1 MHVFLAVLDTVLL
14 FFSVIFGVLSITM
27 PPELV
32 SVRPPA
38 LPDDEEELTGADPK
52 FRTVPSGSPLLLLL
66 VSSSVMS
73 EHTFLNVHSILK
85 HEDDDDELLELD
97 EEEELLELD
106 EDDDEELLELDDE
119 EEELLLEL
127 LDDEE
132 ELDEELEEELDELEE
147 ELDDE
152 LEEELDDELEEELE
166 EELDEELLIH
176 RSSSIYGPLHVRSID
191 LDVGAG
197 SFNFAVQW

>member
-1 MHVFLAVLDTVLL
+1 MPAALVFVLLLFSAVLSKT
-14 FFSVIFGVLSITM
+14 T
-27 PPELV
+27 PELV
-32 SVRPPA
+32 MVFVFA
-38 LPDDEEELTGADPK
+38 LPDDDEELTSPDPK
-52 FRTVPSGSPLLLLL
+52 FNTVPASSTDCSP
-66 VSSSVMS
+66 
-73 EHTFLNVHSILK
+73 HTFLYVHSILK
-85 HEDDDDELLELD
+85 HEDEDDDDELLELD
-97 EEEELLELD
+97 EEEELLELED
-106 EDDDEELLELDDE
+106 EEEEELLELDELE
-119 EEELLLEL
+119 EELLLLEL

-132 ELDEELEEELDELEE
+132 DDEEELEEELDEELDELEE
-147 ELDDE
+147 ELDDELEEE

>member
-1 MHVFLAVLDTVLL
+1 MPAALVFVLLLFSAVLSKT
-14 FFSVIFGVLSITM
+14 T
-27 PPELV
+27 PELV
-32 SVRPPA
+32 MVFVFA
-38 LPDDEEELTGADPK
+38 LPDDDEELTSPDPK
-52 FRTVPSGSPLLLLL
+52 FNTVPASSTDCSP
-66 VSSSVMS
+66 
-73 EHTFLNVHSILK
+73 HTFLYVHSILK
-85 HEDDDDELLELD
+85 HEDEDDDDELLELD
-97 EEEELLELD
+97 EEEELLELED
-106 EDDDEELLELDDE
+106 EEEEELLELEELE
-119 EEELLLEL
+119 EELLLLEL

-132 ELDEELEEELDELEE
+132 DDEEELEEELDE
-147 ELDDE
+147 ELDE